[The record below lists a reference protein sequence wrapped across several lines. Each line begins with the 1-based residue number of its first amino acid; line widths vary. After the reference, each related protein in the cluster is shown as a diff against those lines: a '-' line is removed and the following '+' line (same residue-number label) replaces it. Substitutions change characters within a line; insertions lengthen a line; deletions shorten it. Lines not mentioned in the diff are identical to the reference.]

1 MQRLEAVYRYL
12 TMCPTAEAL
21 GASMHVYVNVH
32 KYGTQREGEG
42 TRGKTGK
49 GRLNPDKTGFW
60 YPKTKRFGFYSG
72 SNSVKNF

>member
-1 MQRLEAVYRYL
+1 MQRLEAVQVPHNVPCGRSSGCKY
-12 TMCPTAEAL
+12 
-21 GASMHVYVNVH
+21 VYVNVH

-72 SNSVKNF
+72 SNRVKKF